1 MLLLEVLLSIIFRQV
16 LFIVALASFSPRFE
30 GVFLTKVKY
39 LIDFKALHELAD
51 FSKVLEREIAF
62 SIPVEGLEALINLI
76 LAHVGANS
84 LSNLPE
90 LVLVHMTYLIVFTE
104 EAEHVCE

>member
-1 MLLLEVLLSIIFRQV
+1 MLLFEVLLSIIFRQV

-39 LIDFKALHELAD
+39 LINFEALHELAD
-51 FSKVLEREIAF
+51 FGKVLESEIAF
-62 SIPVEGLEALINLI
+62 SVPVEDLEARINLMFV
-76 LAHVGANS
+76 HVGANS

-90 LVLVHMTYLIVFTE
+90 LILVHMTYLIF
-104 EAEHVCE
+104 

>member
-1 MLLLEVLLSIIFRQV
+1 MV
-16 LFIVALASFSPRFE
+16 
-30 GVFLTKVKY
+30 
-39 LIDFKALHELAD
+39 DFKALHELAD